1 MNYFKKIV
9 HIRFY
14 FFDGLIVHNFHIFWT
29 DRRLQE
35 SQRLV
40 KMFSNAGLHIRNFIA
55 STHCA
60 FKEMAYMSYKV
71 LITEDINE
79 AGKELLREQ
88 GYEIR
93 MGTGIDEETVLKE
106 ASDCD
111 AILTRNATISRRIME
126 NCPKLK
132 AVSMHGVGVN
142 GIDVKSATELGI
154 QVTNAAKANQNSVAE
169 YTIGLILLLAK
180 RTFEYNEGLKAGNWE
195 IRSICGM
202 DLEGKT
208 LGIIGVGT
216 IGTMVAKKAFYG
228 LGMNVIGHKRRLTK
242 PIKTEYGILT
252 NDLDEVI
259 RSADFLSLHVPLT
272 SSTRNLLSAEK
283 LALMKPTAYLIN
295 TARGEVTDEKALTKI
310 LAEKKIAG
318 AAIDVF
324 DGGIPNMNNPILH
337 LDNVIVSPHT
347 ASFTGRSLERMSYQA
362 ALGIVET
369 LKGQVPTFPVNNPNP
384 IDKAS

>member
-1 MNYFKKIV
+1 
-9 HIRFY
+9 
-14 FFDGLIVHNFHIFWT
+14 
-29 DRRLQE
+29 
-35 SQRLV
+35 
-40 KMFSNAGLHIRNFIA
+40 
-55 STHCA
+55 
-60 FKEMAYMSYKV
+60 MSYKV

-180 RTFEYNEGLKAGNWE
+180 RTFEYNEGLKAGNWG

-283 LALMKPTAYLIN
+283 LALMKSTAYLIN
-295 TARGEVTDEKALTKI
+295 TARGEVTDEKALTK
-310 LAEKKIAG
+310 LLKEKKIAG

-324 DGGIPNMNNPILH
+324 DGGIPNMNNPLLH

-347 ASFTGRSLERMSYQA
+347 AAFTGRSLEQMSYQA

-369 LKGQVPTFPVNNPNP
+369 LKGQIPTFPVNNPKP